1 MKRIFNSLDCM
12 AEEFRPNYRE
22 ELQEEKRRQ
31 AAQKILSNA
40 MPIKG
45 HLYID
50 SHFDAYSDAA
60 K

>member
-1 MKRIFNSLDCM
+1 MKRIFNSLDRM
-12 AEEFRPNYRE
+12 TEEFRPNYRE

-45 HLYID
+45 DLYID
-50 SHFDAYSDAA
+50 AHFDAYSDAA